1 MINNK
6 LKILHVILFK
16 NNNCVGKILNYSNI
30 FKSSINKLKIEG
42 RYRYFNEIERKAGK
56 HPYASWISESKNSDI
71 IVWCSND
78 YLGMSQSK
86 LVINSMID
94 SVKNM
99 GTGSGGTRNISG
111 NSSAI
116 VNLESELA
124 DLHSKEKAVVFSS
137 GYVAN
142 ESALSTLLNILK
154 EPVVFSDEKNHAS
167 IISGIKKSKA
177 SKEIFKHND
186 LNHLENLL
194 KKYPENKPKIV
205 VFESIYSMDGDFG
218 DISGI
223 SKIAKKYNALTYLDE
238 VHAVGMYGKKGSGL
252 AEELDLQNSIDII
265 QGTLGKAFGT
275 MGGYITSSNIICDTI
290 RSYASGYIFTTALP
304 PALANA
310 AATSICYLK
319 KSDKERKL
327 QQKNTL
333 LLKKYLANQNIDFI
347 DNKSHIVPIM
357 VNDPIRCKEI
367 SNILLNEFKHYIQPI
382 NYPTVPVG
390 TERLRVTPGP
400 LHSEKMIADLTIAL
414 KYAFKKTQNIN
425 FKKHA

>member
-1 MINNK
+1 MNIK
-6 LKILHVILFK
+6 QL
-16 NNNCVGKILNYSNI
+16 GKPLNYSDI
-30 FKSSINKLKIEG
+30 FKSSIDKLKIAG
-42 RYRYFNEIERKAGK
+42 QYRHFNEIERKAGE
-56 HPYASWISESKNSDI
+56 HPNASWITGSNKNDV

-78 YLGMSQSK
+78 YLGMSQNK

-94 SVKNM
+94 SIKRM

-111 NSSAI
+111 NSSSI
-116 VNLESELA
+116 VHLENELA

-142 ESALSTLLNILK
+142 ESTISTLLNLL
-154 EPVVFSDEKNHAS
+154 EDAVVFSDEKNHAS

-177 SKEIFKHND
+177 EKEIFKHND
-186 LNHLENLL
+186 LIHLEFLI
-194 KKYPENKPKIV
+194 KKYPENKPKVII
-205 VFESIYSMDGDFG
+205 FESIYSMDGDFG

-238 VHAVGMYGKKGSGL
+238 VHAVGMYGEKGSGVT
-252 AEELDLQNSIDII
+252 EELGLQNSIDIV

-275 MGGYITSSNIICDTI
+275 MGGYIASSNIICDAI

-304 PALANA
+304 PALVSA
-310 AATSICYLK
+310 ACSSICYLK

-327 QQKNTL
+327 QQKNTIT
-333 LLKKYLANQNIDFI
+333 LKNYLTKENINFM

-357 VNDPIRCKEI
+357 VNDAVRCREI
-367 SNILLNEFKHYIQPI
+367 SNILLSEFNHYIQPI

-400 LHSEKMIADLTIAL
+400 LHTERMISDLTIAL
-414 KYAFKKTQNIN
+414 KYAFNKTNKNNHSKI
-425 FKKHA
+425 A

>member
-1 MINNK
+1 M
-6 LKILHVILFK
+6 
-16 NNNCVGKILNYSNI
+16 NYTNI

-42 RYRYFNEIERKAGK
+42 RYRYFNEIQRKAGK
-56 HPYASWISESKNSDI
+56 HPTASWISDSKKNDI

-78 YLGMSQSK
+78 YLGMSQNK
-86 LVINSMID
+86 LVINSMIN
-94 SVKNM
+94 SIKKM

-111 NSSAI
+111 NSNDI
-116 VNLESELA
+116 VQLENELA
-124 DLHSKEKAVVFSS
+124 DFHLKEKAVVFSS

-142 ESALSTLLNILK
+142 ESTISTLLNLL
-154 EPVVFSDEKNHAS
+154 ENAVVFSDEKNHAS

-186 LNHLENLL
+186 LNHLESLI
-194 KKYPENKPKIV
+194 KKYPAKKPKVII
-205 VFESIYSMDGDFG
+205 FESIYSMDGDFG
-218 DISGI
+218 DICGI

-238 VHAVGMYGKKGSGL
+238 VHAVGMYGKKGSGVT
-252 AEELDLQNSIDII
+252 EELGLENSIDII

-275 MGGYITSSNIICDTI
+275 MGGYIASSNIICDAI

-304 PALANA
+304 PALVKA
-310 AATSICYLK
+310 ASTSLSYLK

-327 QQKNTL
+327 QQKNTI
-333 LLKKYLANQNIDFI
+333 LLKKYLIKENINFM

-357 VNDPIRCKEI
+357 VNNPLRCKEI

-400 LHSEKMIADLTIAL
+400 LHTEKMISDLTIAL
-414 KYAFKKTQNIN
+414 KYAFNITEKN
-425 FKKHA
+425 NYSKIA